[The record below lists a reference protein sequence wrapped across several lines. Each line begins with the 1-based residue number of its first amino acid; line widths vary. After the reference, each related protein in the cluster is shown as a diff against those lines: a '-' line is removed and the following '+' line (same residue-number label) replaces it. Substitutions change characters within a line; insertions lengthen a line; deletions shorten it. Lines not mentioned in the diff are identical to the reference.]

1 MTAAEKAAQ
10 LDKIQ
15 ERLIV
20 LLASYELKLAE
31 AIRVLKPGKASF
43 ASVACG
49 LKVIEQANQSLRAAV
64 AIPSAGADVEDEAA
78 PLKGLR
84 LMG

>member
-1 MTAAEKAAQ
+1 MTTEEKQAQ

-20 LLASYELKLAE
+20 LLSAYELKLAE
-31 AIRVLKPGKASF
+31 AIKTLKPAKATF

-49 LKVIEQANQSLRAAV
+49 LKVVEQANQHLRESRGVPRPDA
-64 AIPSAGADVEDEAA
+64 SEDEAA
-78 PLKGLR
+78 PLKALR

>member
-10 LDKIQ
+10 IEKIQ

-20 LLASYELKLAE
+20 LLGAYEMKLAE
-31 AIRVLKPGKASF
+31 AIKALKPGKATF

-49 LKVIEQANQSLRAAV
+49 LKVVEQANQSLRTAVPVAAD
-64 AIPSAGADVEDEAA
+64 AANAADEAA